1 MTNINLPLGIRELDN
16 LPNQNHWEKNKTKKL
31 EEIYRQYMSER
42 YSFNRLDYLR
52 HLYVNDIPLY
62 FLSTQIITND
72 CRWIRSPFITFED
85 ALSQIAHLRSE
96 GEKFSGLQ
104 IFNVNELN
112 ELTQVY
118 NPKTKKNEVKDYPRW
133 ISEFDD
139 RYLGFAQ
146 IFYSGL
152 SKDEQKKYLPKETI
166 DILTKSV
173 DEEKVA

>member
-1 MTNINLPLGIRELDN
+1 MTNFNLPLGIDELGN
-16 LPNQNHWEKNKTKKL
+16 LPNQNHWKENKTQKL
-31 EEIYRQYMSER
+31 TEIFRQYLSER
-42 YSFNRLDYLR
+42 HSFDRLDYLR
-52 HLYVNDIPLY
+52 HLFVNGIPLY

-96 GEKFSGLQ
+96 GERFSGLQ

-112 ELTQVY
+112 QLTQVY
-118 NPKTKKNEVKDYPRW
+118 NPKTKKLEVKDYPRW

-152 SKDEQKKYLPKETI
+152 SKDEQKECLPKETI

>member
-1 MTNINLPLGIRELDN
+1 MTNLNLPLGIDELGN
-16 LPNQNHWEKNKTKKL
+16 LPNQNHWKENKTQKL
-31 EEIYRQYMSER
+31 QEVFRQYLSER
-42 YSFNRLDYLR
+42 QTFRRLDYLR

-62 FLSTQIITND
+62 FLSARVRTND

-96 GEKFSGLQ
+96 GEKFSTLE

-112 ELTQVY
+112 ELAKEY
-118 NPKTKKNEVKDYPRW
+118 NPKTNEFETKDFPRW
-133 ISEFDD
+133 YSEFDD
-139 RYLGFAQ
+139 RYVGLAQ
-146 IFYSGL
+146 MFYSGL

-173 DEEKVA
+173 DEKVA

>member
-1 MTNINLPLGIRELDN
+1 MNNINLPLGIDELGN
-16 LPNQNHWEKNKTKKL
+16 LPNQNHWKENKTQKL
-31 EEIYRQYMSER
+31 VEVFRQYMSER
-42 YSFNRLDYLR
+42 HSFNRLDYLR

-96 GEKFSGLQ
+96 GEKFSTLE

-112 ELTQVY
+112 ELSAM
-118 NPKTKKNEVKDYPRW
+118 KGYPLW
-133 ISEFDD
+133 YSHFDD